1 MVLVSICGLSGC
13 NGNEPEET
21 SRVESVSSGYGK
33 VIELAKAEFNEVFK
47 EFANLKIE
55 ETTTMARTDEAK
67 EIVVQIKYSSNNG
80 DGVYGFL
87 YNLDDYSNPELIELG
102 QDVTI
107 DNRFIGE
114 NGLNNQLR
122 GKL

>member
-1 MVLVSICGLSGC
+1 MKRLLVFIMVLVSIYGLSGC
-13 NGNEPEET
+13 NGNAPEGT
-21 SRVESVSSGYGK
+21 PGVKSVSSDYGK

-47 EFANLKIE
+47 EFENLKIE

-67 EIVVQIKYSSNNG
+67 EIVVQIAYSSNNG

-87 YNLDDYSNPELIELG
+87 YNLDDYSNPELIEHG

-107 DNRFIGE
+107 DN
-114 NGLNNQLR
+114 LL
-122 GKL
+122 K

>member
-1 MVLVSICGLSGC
+1 MKRLLVFIMVLVSICGLSGC
-13 NGNEPEET
+13 NGNAPGET
-21 SRVESVSSGYGK
+21 PGVESVSSDYGK

-47 EFANLKIE
+47 EFENLKIE

-67 EIVVQIKYSSNNG
+67 EIVVQIEYSSNNG

-87 YNLDDYSNPELIELG
+87 YNLDDYSNPELIEHG

-107 DNRFIGE
+107 D
-114 NGLNNQLR
+114 
-122 GKL
+122 KLLK

>member
-1 MVLVSICGLSGC
+1 MKRLLVFIMVLVSICGLSGC
-13 NGNEPEET
+13 NGNAPEET
-21 SRVESVSSGYGK
+21 PGVESVSSDYGK

-67 EIVVQIKYSSNNG
+67 EIVVQIEYSSNNG

-87 YNLDDYSNPELIELG
+87 YNLDDYSNPELIEHG

-107 DNRFIGE
+107 DN
-114 NGLNNQLR
+114 LL
-122 GKL
+122 K